1 MQSRHVPAF
10 FLGCLFLAAV
20 NVDSFIS
27 VHVRCLK
34 LIQAMA
40 SSSFLQFLFSS
51 LRESLFS
58 EEIVD
63 SEKVY
68 TDSSVSSYIGESRAL
83 VFLLSFSFASASITL
98 FASILSFSSG
108 SGTACGMVSRAQ
120 FSHLIGPAAFV
131 VAWGGITSQ
140 LGRVV
145 GLIILFLEL
154 HRLGIRRWESVSF
167 ISLLFTGTGN

>member
-1 MQSRHVPAF
+1 
-10 FLGCLFLAAV
+10 
-20 NVDSFIS
+20 
-27 VHVRCLK
+27 
-34 LIQAMA
+34 MA
-40 SSSFLQFLFSS
+40 SSSFLQILFSR

-63 SEKVY
+63 SEKVS
-68 TDSSVSSYIGESRAL
+68 TDSSVSSYSGESRAL

-98 FASILSFSSG
+98 FASVLSFS
-108 SGTACGMVSRAQ
+108 SGTACGMISCAQ

-140 LGRVV
+140 LGRVM